1 MQRVHIIFT
10 GGTIAMRT
18 NAEGLLVP
26 ASLGDELLQAIPQ
39 LEKIADISTE
49 QLCNV
54 ASAHL
59 TSEIWLQTRRAI
71 MAACADEG
79 VAGVVLVQ
87 GTDTLEET
95 AFFLD
100 ASLSQKNTHGKPI
113 VLTGAMRNADEANA
127 DGPHNLRNAI
137 SIAVS
142 AHSREKPIM
151 ACMFGK
157 IYAARAVQKQHSTRT
172 DAFVSTH
179 HAPIGQ
185 VSDLGEVLF
194 FEMQMTSVQTPT
206 VQIDSDLSKLPKV
219 DIIPIYVGADADA
232 INHGIAAGAQAIV
245 VQALG
250 AGNLNPA
257 VFAAIERALQKDIPI
272 VIATRCWEGN
282 AEPHYGYIGGGQTLA
297 KIGACFAHDLP
308 AHKARIYA
316 QLLLAQLDKHS
327 KKTPHIRQGFAQL
340 VAHPFNQSN

>member
-39 LEKIADISTE
+39 LEKIANISTE

-71 MAACADEG
+71 MAACADED

-95 AFFLD
+95 VFFLD
-100 ASLSQKNTHGKPI
+100 ASLSPENTRGKPI

-127 DGPHNLRNAI
+127 DGPDNLRNAI
-137 SIAVS
+137 LLAVS
-142 AHSREKPIM
+142 AHSLEKPVM

-157 IYAARAVQKQHSTRT
+157 IHAARAVQKQHSTRT

-179 HAPIGQ
+179 HTPIGR
-185 VSDLGEVLF
+185 VNDSGEVLF
-194 FEMQMTSVQTPT
+194 FETQTTSLHTPT
-206 VQIDSDLSKLPKV
+206 VQIDSDLSALPTV

-232 INHGIAAGAQAIV
+232 INHSIAAGAQAIV

-250 AGNLNPA
+250 AGNLNPS
-257 VFAAIERALQKDIPI
+257 VFAAIEQALQKDIPI
-272 VIATRCWEGN
+272 IIATRCWEGN
-282 AEPHYGYIGGGQTLA
+282 AEPHYGYVGGGQTLA

-316 QLLLAQLDKHS
+316 QLLLAEPDTYNHKVA
-327 KKTPHIRQGFAQL
+327 HIQQGFAQL
-340 VAHPFNQSN
+340 VAYS

>member
-26 ASLGDELLQAIPQ
+26 ASSGEALLQAIPQ

-59 TSEIWLQTRRAI
+59 TAEIWLQTRRAI

-100 ASLSQKNTHGKPI
+100 ASLSQENTRGKPI
-113 VLTGAMRNADEANA
+113 VLTGAMRNADETNA
-127 DGPHNLRNAI
+127 DGPDNLRNAI
-137 SIAVS
+137 LLAVS
-142 AHSREKPIM
+142 AHSLEKPVM
-151 ACMFGK
+151 VCMFGR
-157 IYAARAVQKQHSTRT
+157 IHAARAVQKHHTTRT

-179 HAPIGQ
+179 HTPIGQ
-185 VSDLGEVLF
+185 VTDVGEVVF
-194 FEMQMTSVQTPT
+194 FEPRNTASHQTPT
-206 VQIDSDLSKLPKV
+206 LRIADELNQLPKV
-219 DIIPIYVGADADA
+219 DIIPIYVGANEDAL
-232 INHGIAAGAQAIV
+232 NSSVAAGAQAIV

-250 AGNLNPA
+250 AGNLNPS
-257 VFAAIERALQKDIPI
+257 VFAAIEQALQKDIPI
-272 VIATRCWEGN
+272 IIATRCWEGN
-282 AEPHYGYIGGGQTLA
+282 AEPHYGYIGGGQTLE

-316 QLLLAQLDKHS
+316 QLLLAQLDKDS
-327 KKTPHIRQGFAQL
+327 KKRSHIQQGFAQL
-340 VAHPFNQSN
+340 VAHP

>member
-26 ASLGDELLQAIPQ
+26 ASSGDELLQAIPQ
-39 LEKIADISTE
+39 LEKIANISTE

-100 ASLSQKNTHGKPI
+100 ASLSPADTQGKAI

-142 AHSREKPIM
+142 AHSRERPIV

-157 IYAARAVQKQHSTRT
+157 IHAARGVQKQHSTRT

-179 HAPIGQ
+179 HTPIGQ
-185 VSDLGEVLF
+185 VADVGEVVFL
-194 FEMQMTSVQTPT
+194 ETQTTSIHTPT
-206 VQIDSDLSKLPKV
+206 VQIDSDLSELPKV

-250 AGNLNPA
+250 AGNLNPS
-257 VFAAIERALQKDIPI
+257 VFAAIEQALQKDIPI
-272 VIATRCWEGN
+272 IIATRCWEGN
-282 AEPHYGYIGGGQTLA
+282 AEPHYGYVGGGQTLA

-316 QLLLAQLDKHS
+316 QLLLAQLGSMQNKVTRVQ
-327 KKTPHIRQGFAQL
+327 KGFAQL
-340 VAHPFNQSN
+340 TKPTSPT

>member
-26 ASLGDELLQAIPQ
+26 ASSGDELLQAIPQ
-39 LEKIADISTE
+39 LEKIANISTE

-71 MAACADEG
+71 ITACADED
-79 VAGVVLVQ
+79 VAGVILVQ

-100 ASLSQKNTHGKPI
+100 ASLSTENTRGKPI

-127 DGPHNLRNAI
+127 DGPDNLRNAI

-142 AHSREKPIM
+142 AHSLNKPVM

-157 IYAARAVQKQHSTRT
+157 IHAARAVQKQHSTRT

-179 HAPIGQ
+179 HTPIGQ
-185 VSDLGEVLF
+185 VTDVGEVDF
-194 FEMQMTSVQTPT
+194 FESQNPTPQTPKIPISSALN
-206 VQIDSDLSKLPKV
+206 QLPKV
-219 DIIPIYVGADADA
+219 DILPIYVGADEGAF
-232 INHGIAAGAQAIV
+232 NNSIATGAHAIV

-250 AGNLNPA
+250 AGNLNPS
-257 VFAAIERALQKDIPI
+257 VFAAIERALQNDIPI
-272 VIATRCWEGN
+272 IIATRCWEGN

-316 QLLLAQLDKHS
+316 QLLLAQLDQHD
-327 KKTPHIRQGFAQL
+327 KKTPHIQQGFAQL
-340 VAHPFNQSN
+340 IAHP